1 MRCNLRCRH
10 CCVADMPNQNLESMS
25 LDKAKKALDRCLLI
39 MDEKEKDY
47 LFGWR
52 TIVWRKISRV
62 SGICTIIRIQSWLIH
77 KWYFGRR
84 GICKDGKENN
94 INVQISLD
102 GTDRESHEFVRGK
115 GTWDSV
121 ISAIRLLNK
130 YCVDIQTNLVYHR
143 GNINKL
149 EEYFDFAI
157 NNNIKKVRLISLMNM
172 GRAVGQMER
181 CH

>member
-1 MRCNLRCRH
+1 M
-10 CCVADMPNQNLESMS
+10 
-25 LDKAKKALDRCLLI
+25 
-39 MDEKEKDY
+39 
-47 LFGWR
+47 
-52 TIVWRKISRV
+52 WRKISRV

-77 KWYFGRR
+77 NGTLVDEAFARMAK
-84 GICKDGKENN
+84 KNN

-157 NNNIKKVRLISLMNM
+157 NNNIKK
-172 GRAVGQMER
+172 
-181 CH
+181 